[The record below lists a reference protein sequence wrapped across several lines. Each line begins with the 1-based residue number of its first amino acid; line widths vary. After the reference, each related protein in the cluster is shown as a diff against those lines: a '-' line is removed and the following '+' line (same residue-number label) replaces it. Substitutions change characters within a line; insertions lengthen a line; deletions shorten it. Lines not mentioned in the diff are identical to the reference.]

1 LIVIKP
7 TRPRRCSDTVKLKKR
22 YRSSME
28 YYQLKKNNLI
38 GYLQSL
44 PKNQQRFTSFDNLDV
59 QEINDGN
66 MNYAF
71 VVTNTLD
78 LNQSVFVKQAP
89 PYIKVLGEDWPL
101 TRQRMT
107 AEINALNYQSSVCP
121 EMVPEV
127 YYQSEGL
134 SVLVMQNLNKHTILR
149 TELVQGQYLPR
160 LAEDLSTFLAETL
173 FYSSDFALSS
183 MDKKAMVNKSAN
195 QDMCKIT
202 EDFVF
207 TYPFEHHEM
216 NDYNPNLSQA
226 VIDSIQKNPNVRAH
240 AAQMKHLFMNKPEA
254 LLHGDLHTS
263 SVMVNARQ
271 TFVIDPEFSFAG
283 PMGFDIGA
291 LIANLYLNYFSHAH
305 SSSTESV
312 NYSQWLLQTI
322 DDLWYKFE
330 SKFLSLWLEY
340 EQSASNSFMGKDL
353 TGDSHQYFRV
363 SFLQQVLSDTLGF
376 AACEM
381 IRRILGVAKV
391 ADFMQFE
398 DQKTR
403 AKLETQAL
411 KMATTMLI
419 NRQSYTNI
427 VDVNKLAEDIFSV

>member
-1 LIVIKP
+1 
-7 TRPRRCSDTVKLKKR
+7 
-22 YRSSME
+22 ME
-28 YYQLKKNNLI
+28 YYQLTQTNLI
-38 GYLQSL
+38 DYLQLL
-44 PKNQQRFTSFDNLDV
+44 PEVQRKFSSFDRLKV

-78 LNQSVFVKQAP
+78 TNQSVFVKQAP
-89 PYIKVLGEDWPL
+89 PYIKVLGEQWPL

-107 AEINALNYQSSVCP
+107 AEMNALNYQASVCP

-127 YYQSEGL
+127 YYQSETL
-134 SVLVMQNLNKHTILR
+134 SVLIMENLSTHALLR
-149 TELVQGQYLPR
+149 TELIQGRYLPR

-173 FYSSDFALSS
+173 FYSSDFALPSA
-183 MDKKAMVNKSAN
+183 DKKAMVSKSSN
-195 QDMCKIT
+195 QEMCQIT

-207 TYPFEHHEM
+207 TYPFEHHDM
-216 NDYNPNLSQA
+216 NDYNPALSQSI
-226 VIDSIQKNPNVRAH
+226 IDSIQKNANVRAH
-240 AAQMKHLFMNKPEA
+240 VAQMKFIFMNRPEA

-263 SVMVNARQ
+263 SVMVNVQQ

-291 LIANLYLNYFSHAH
+291 LMANLYLSYFSHAH
-305 SSSTESV
+305 KSSAESV

-330 SKFLSLWLEY
+330 AKFLSLWSEH
-340 EQSASNSFMGKDL
+340 EQSALSTFMGKDL
-353 TGDSHQYFRV
+353 TGDSHQIFRQT
-363 SFLQQVLSDTLGF
+363 FLQQVLSDSLGF
-376 AACEM
+376 AACKM

-398 DQKTR
+398 DQKLR

-411 KMATTMLI
+411 KMATTMLL
-419 NRQSYTNI
+419 NRQSYANI
-427 VDVNKLAEDIFSV
+427 GDVNKLAEDVSSI

>member
-1 LIVIKP
+1 
-7 TRPRRCSDTVKLKKR
+7 
-22 YRSSME
+22 ME
-28 YYQLKKNNLI
+28 YYQLNQTNI
-38 GYLQSL
+38 VDYLQSL
-44 PKNQQRFTSFDNLDV
+44 PEAHQRFSCFDNLVV

-71 VVTNTLD
+71 VITNKRD
-78 LNQSVFVKQAP
+78 SNQSVFVKQAP

-107 AEINALNYQSSVCP
+107 AEINALSYQASVCP

-127 YYQSEGL
+127 YYQSEIL
-134 SVLVMQNLNKHTILR
+134 SLLIMQNLSKHAILR
-149 TELVQGQYLPR
+149 TQLIQGRYLPK

-173 FYSSDFALSS
+173 FYSCDFALASI
-183 MDKKAMVNKSAN
+183 DKKAMVSKSSN

-216 NDYNPNLSQA
+216 NDYNPALSQSI
-226 VIDSIQKNPNVRAH
+226 IDSIQKNPNVRAH
-240 AAQMKHLFMNKPEA
+240 VAQMKYMFMNKPEA

-263 SVMVNARQ
+263 SVMVNMQQ

-305 SSSTESV
+305 KSSAESV

-330 SKFLSLWLEY
+330 AKFLSLWAEH
-340 EQSASNSFMGKDL
+340 EQSAETTFMGKDL
-353 TGDSHQYFRV
+353 TGDSHQTFRHV
-363 SFLQQVLSDTLGF
+363 FLQQVLSDSLGF
-376 AACEM
+376 AACKM

-398 DQKTR
+398 DENLR

-411 KMATTMLI
+411 KMATIMLV

-427 VDVNKLAEDIFSV
+427 ADVNKLAKHTSSI

>member
-1 LIVIKP
+1 
-7 TRPRRCSDTVKLKKR
+7 
-22 YRSSME
+22 ME

-411 KMATTMLI
+411 KMATTMLV

-427 VDVNKLAEDIFSV
+427 VDVNKLA

>member
-1 LIVIKP
+1 
-7 TRPRRCSDTVKLKKR
+7 
-22 YRSSME
+22 ME

-263 SVMVNARQ
+263 SVMVNAQQ

>member
-1 LIVIKP
+1 MK
-7 TRPRRCSDTVKLKKR
+7 
-22 YRSSME
+22 
-28 YYQLKKNNLI
+28 YYQLNQANI
-38 GYLQSL
+38 IVYLQSL
-44 PKNQQRFTSFDNLDV
+44 PKGHLRFSSVDNLEV

-66 MNYAF
+66 MNFAF

-78 LNQSVFVKQAP
+78 TNQSVFVKQAP

-107 AEINALNYQSSVCP
+107 AEINALCYQSSVCP

-127 YYQSEGL
+127 YYQSEAF
-134 SVLVMQNLNKHTILR
+134 SVLIMQNLNHHAILR
-149 TELVQGQYLPR
+149 TELIQGRYLPR

-173 FYSSDFALSS
+173 FYSCDFALPSA
-183 MDKKAMVNKSAN
+183 DKKAMVAKSAN

-216 NDYNPNLSQA
+216 NDYNPALSQS
-226 VIDSIQKNPNVRAH
+226 VIDSVQKEPNVRAH
-240 AAQMKHLFMNKPEA
+240 VAQMKYLFMNKPEA

-263 SVMVNARQ
+263 SVMVNEQQ

-305 SSSTESV
+305 QSSAESV
-312 NYSQWLLQTI
+312 DYSLWLLQTI
-322 DDLWYKFE
+322 DDIWYKFE
-330 SKFLSLWLEY
+330 AKFLSLWSEH
-340 EQSASNSFMGKDL
+340 EHSNQSAFMGNDL
-353 TGDSHQYFRV
+353 SGDSHQTFRH
-363 SFLQQVLSDTLGF
+363 SFLQQVFSDTLGF
-376 AACEM
+376 AACKM
-381 IRRILGVAKV
+381 MRRILGVAKV

-398 DQKTR
+398 DQKLR

-411 KMATTMLI
+411 NMATTMLV
-419 NRQSYTNI
+419 NRQAYTNI
-427 VDVNKLAEDIFSV
+427 ADVNKLAQGASLN

>member
-1 LIVIKP
+1 
-7 TRPRRCSDTVKLKKR
+7 
-22 YRSSME
+22 ME
-28 YYQLKKNNLI
+28 YYQLTQTNLI
-38 GYLQSL
+38 DYLQLL
-44 PKNQQRFTSFDNLDV
+44 PEVQRKFSSFDRLKV

-78 LNQSVFVKQAP
+78 TNQSVFVKQAP
-89 PYIKVLGEDWPL
+89 PYIKVLGEQWPL

-107 AEINALNYQSSVCP
+107 AEMNALNYQASVCP

-127 YYQSEGL
+127 YYQSETL
-134 SVLVMQNLNKHTILR
+134 SVLIMENLSTHALLR
-149 TELVQGQYLPR
+149 TELIQGRYLPR

-173 FYSSDFALSS
+173 FYSSDFALPSA
-183 MDKKAMVNKSAN
+183 DKKAMVSKSSN
-195 QDMCKIT
+195 QEMCQIT

-207 TYPFEHHEM
+207 TYPFEHHDM
-216 NDYNPNLSQA
+216 NDYNPALSQSI
-226 VIDSIQKNPNVRAH
+226 IDSIQKNANVRAH
-240 AAQMKHLFMNKPEA
+240 VAQMKFIFMNRPEA

-263 SVMVNARQ
+263 SVMVNVQQ

-291 LIANLYLNYFSHAH
+291 LIANLYLSYFSHAH
-305 SSSTESV
+305 KSSAESV

-330 SKFLSLWLEY
+330 AKFLSLWSEH
-340 EQSASNSFMGKDL
+340 EQSALSTFMGKDL
-353 TGDSHQYFRV
+353 TGDSHQIFRQT
-363 SFLQQVLSDTLGF
+363 FLQQVLSDSLGF
-376 AACEM
+376 AACKM

-398 DQKTR
+398 DQKLR

-411 KMATTMLI
+411 KMATTMLL
-419 NRQSYTNI
+419 NRQSYANI
-427 VDVNKLAEDIFSV
+427 GDVNKLAEDVSSI

>member
-1 LIVIKP
+1 
-7 TRPRRCSDTVKLKKR
+7 
-22 YRSSME
+22 ME
-28 YYQLKKNNLI
+28 YYQLNKTNLAK
-38 GYLQSL
+38 YLQSL
-44 PKNQQRFTSFDNLDV
+44 PEAHQRFSSFDNIDV

-66 MNYAF
+66 MNFAF
-71 VVTNTLD
+71 VVTNKLD
-78 LNQSVFVKQAP
+78 TNQSVFVKQAP

-107 AEINALNYQSSVCP
+107 AEMNALRYQASVCP

-127 YYQSEGL
+127 YFQSEAL
-134 SVLVMQNLNKHTILR
+134 SVLIMQNLNNHAILR
-149 TELVQGQYLPR
+149 TELIQGRYFPR

-173 FYSSDFALSS
+173 FYSCDFALPSA
-183 MDKKAMVNKSAN
+183 DKKAMVAKSAN

-207 TYPFEHHEM
+207 TYAFEHHEM
-216 NDYNPNLSQA
+216 NDYNPALSQS
-226 VIDSIQKNPNVRAH
+226 VIDSIQKDSNVRAH
-240 AAQMKHLFMNKPEA
+240 VAQMKYVFMNKPEA

-263 SVMVNARQ
+263 SVMVNEQQ

-305 SSSTESV
+305 QSSAESD

-330 SKFLSLWLEY
+330 AKFLSLWAEHELMN
-340 EQSASNSFMGKDL
+340 QSTFMGNDL
-353 TGDSHQYFRV
+353 SGDSHQTFRHR
-363 SFLQQVLSDTLGF
+363 FLQQVFSDSLGF
-376 AACEM
+376 AACKM

-398 DQKTR
+398 DQKLR

-411 KMATTMLI
+411 KMAKTMLL
-419 NRQSYTNI
+419 NRQSYSSI
-427 VDVNKLAEDIFSV
+427 ADVNKLAEHVSSI

>member
-1 LIVIKP
+1 
-7 TRPRRCSDTVKLKKR
+7 
-22 YRSSME
+22 ME